1 MQHYLQCPQHGFG
14 FPMQLLQELITQVML
29 VSKKLIVVIAAISLS
44 YSDC

>member
-1 MQHYLQCPQHGFG
+1 
-14 FPMQLLQELITQVML
+14 MQLLQELITQVML